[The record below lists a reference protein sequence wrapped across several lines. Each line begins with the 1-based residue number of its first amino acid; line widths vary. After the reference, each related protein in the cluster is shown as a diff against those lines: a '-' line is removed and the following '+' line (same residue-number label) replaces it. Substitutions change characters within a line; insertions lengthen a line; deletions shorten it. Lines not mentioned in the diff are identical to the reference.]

1 MLKKQ
6 YFWKQPGVIRY
17 AVFGLILALGS
28 QVTAGSGYRKI
39 VHEDGRVEFTDVNIN
54 SKTTGGQKTRSQVTT
69 SKNRTG
75 VTTVYKYEQRNGVVS
90 YSDSRPESGI
100 QVEVIRFACFA
111 CDPASTVDWNH
122 TPLNL
127 LAFKSQIDTEAT
139 SRALDPALVR
149 AIIHAES
156 GFNPK
161 ALSPQGAQGLMQL
174 MPGTARELGVGNAF
188 DTSENIRGGTKYL
201 AKLLTMFNGDIR
213 LAAAAYNAGPN
224 AVRKHGDV
232 PPYEETQTYVKRVG
246 ILHSRYQQA
255 LKS

>member
-1 MLKKQ
+1 MQK
-6 YFWKQPGVIRY
+6 GMIRY
-17 AVFGLILALGS
+17 AVFGVILALGS

-39 VHEDGRVEFTDVNIN
+39 VHEDGRVEFTDVTIDSKNTGN

-69 SKNRTG
+69 SKSRNS
-75 VTTVYKYEQRNGVVS
+75 VTTVYKYQMNNGVVS
-90 YSDSRPESGI
+90 YSDSRPNSGV
-100 QVEVIRFACFA
+100 QLEVIRFGCFA
-111 CDPASTVDWNH
+111 CDPTSTVDWQH

-127 LAFKSQIDTEAT
+127 AAFKNQIDTAAT
-139 SRALDPALVR
+139 SHALDPALVR

-188 DTSENIRGGTKYL
+188 DTSENIRGGAKYL

>member
-1 MLKKQ
+1 MPQGL
-6 YFWKQPGVIRY
+6 FRF
-17 AVFGLILALGS
+17 AVFGVILALGT
-28 QVTAGSGYRKI
+28 QLCLASGYRKI

-54 SKTTGGQKTRSQVTT
+54 SKTTGGQITRSQVTT
-69 SKNRTG
+69 SKHRNS
-75 VTTVYKYEQRNGVVS
+75 VTTVYKYQQNNGVVS
-90 YSDSRPESGI
+90 YSDSRPDSGI
-100 QVEVIRFACFA
+100 PIEVIRFGCFA
-111 CDPASTVDWNH
+111 CDPTSAVDWNR

-127 LAFKSQIDTEAT
+127 SAFKSQIDTAAT
-139 SRALDPALVR
+139 SHALDPALVR

-255 LKS
+255 L